1 MVSESDSLD
10 TGSGL
15 SGYQGVR
22 RSILVLEVLLLLVAA
37 FAPEPAVQ
45 EGGFGLL
52 LLVFSASIVLA
63 VRRFRPKKSW
73 PFFALLASG
82 VFFASEM
89 YLRAIWSVG
98 LYAHL
103 NFHSVLVNS
112 LAIAG
117 YIVVISA
124 VKEFAAGGTRSNRS
138 ANSDMLLDG
147 TMAALMVLA
156 VIWLFVINPAFTG
169 RSIGV
174 LNKVL
179 LALYPMM
186 SLVMIVILVRIVFSE
201 HRLQGQAYWY
211 FLASMVLLFTGD
223 MLTLVVAAY
232 NVPISLPEAFL
243 PYVLTT
249 VLASVGV
256 THPSMTLL
264 VDSAAEKSRSTYRGS
279 QIALISIALVMPA
292 VLAWGNV
299 GRGFTDHLAWFV
311 IDLSLILVA
320 ILRFRRALTYARKTE
335 NYLREVANR
344 DELTGLPNRRY
355 LIEVLEQTLRSLK
368 TGEYLLVAFIDIDQF
383 KLVNDSYGHSVGD
396 ELLRLLGSRLK
407 INAPAGAQVGRLGGD
422 EFVVIFRPEESLKMV
437 EARARTL
444 QMLLNES
451 VDLGVTQLFVT
462 GSIGLSV
469 VNNESALDPEE
480 ILQGADIAM
489 YVAKSRGRNSAVVY
503 QRSMQESVGHRLA
516 LKNELRKAISNNE
529 LSLVYQPIVSL
540 SRGAVVGAEALMRW
554 NNPTFGEVSPME
566 FIPLAEETGLIQ
578 ELGSWAMSMGF
589 KQRALWQSKALFVS
603 DFYVSVNLSALQLI
617 DDSIVEMVRSSLSS
631 HSLKGVGITVEVTES
646 MVMKN
651 FEQGKNTLRKI
662 RDMGVRIAVD
672 DFGTAYSSLSYL
684 RDISLDILKI
694 DKSFIDA
701 IEGHGSKANTSIVA
715 AILAMAQALDMT
727 VIAEGV
733 ESKSQLEKLELLGCD
748 LIQGFYFS
756 RPVSPKAFE
765 KVVAPIERQVRE
777 FKAEVEAMVRASG
790 TIET

>member
-174 LNKVL
+174 LNEVL

-765 KVVAPIERQVRE
+765 EVVAPIERQVRE

>member
-201 HRLQGQAYWY
+201 HRSQGQAYWY

-529 LSLVYQPIVSL
+529 LSLAYQPIVSL

-765 KVVAPIERQVRE
+765 EVVAPIERQVRE

>member
-174 LNKVL
+174 LNKVF

-756 RPVSPKAFE
+756 KPVSPKAFE
-765 KVVAPIERQVRE
+765 EVVAPIERQVRE

>member
-174 LNKVL
+174 LNEVL

-756 RPVSPKAFE
+756 KPVSPKAFE
-765 KVVAPIERQVRE
+765 EVVAPIERQVRE

>member
-201 HRLQGQAYWY
+201 HRSQGQAYWY

-529 LSLVYQPIVSL
+529 LSLAYQPIVSL

-756 RPVSPKAFE
+756 KPVSPKAFE
-765 KVVAPIERQVRE
+765 EVVAPIERQVRE

>member
-201 HRLQGQAYWY
+201 HRSQGQAYWY

-529 LSLVYQPIVSL
+529 LSLAYQPIVSL

-765 KVVAPIERQVRE
+765 EVVAPIERQVRE
-777 FKAEVEAMVRASG
+777 FKAEVEAMVRTSG
-790 TIET
+790 IIET

>member
-174 LNKVL
+174 LNEVL

>member
-1 MVSESDSLD
+1 MVSDSDSLD

-503 QRSMQESVGHRLA
+503 QRSMQESVGYRLA

-756 RPVSPKAFE
+756 KPVSPKAFE
-765 KVVAPIERQVRE
+765 EVVAPIERQVRE